1 MTDVLVVFLLISNS
15 ETEIWSVL
23 ATVTFEN
30 DDVTWR
36 RAAIMKSFF
45 HDNANDDTN
54 KNEKFQQTS
63 TGQSFES
70 YVQKFRVSIQLF
82 PTAAGLNYQ
91 KW

>member
-1 MTDVLVVFLLISNS
+1 
-15 ETEIWSVL
+15 
-23 ATVTFEN
+23 
-30 DDVTWR
+30 
-36 RAAIMKSFF
+36 MKSFF
-45 HDNANDDTN
+45 HDNANDDKN

-82 PTAAGLNYQ
+82 PTAARLNYQ